1 VTKQSEIFARITFAT
16 AVHHGASLRVIRW
29 AAEQGCIDRMF
40 PLDQG
45 ATLDLPQPVALAV
58 VKTIDEIIKRNAWTA
73 FDANVEA
80 LINLGFHA
88 GIAAVAEHYK
98 QQDSNL
104 FTPQVE

>member
-1 VTKQSEIFARITFAT
+1 MTKQAEIFARITFAT

-58 VKTIDEIIKRNAWTA
+58 VKAIDDRIRRNAWTA
-73 FDANVEA
+73 FDADVEA
-80 LINLGFHA
+80 LIDLGYHA
-88 GIAAVAEHYK
+88 GIAAVGEHYK
-98 QQDSNL
+98 QQSNL
-104 FTPQVE
+104 FARQVE